1 MRPNRFHM
9 LSLFCAA
16 AAAALAVQPAR
27 ANFIFNIEAVTA
39 SGGSTGNV
47 VDVTLT
53 NTGADQTIGG
63 FSFGISAASP
73 NITFTGAF
81 TSTTTAPY
89 IFAGDSLFGPEI
101 DNLSMPGTSLGALD
115 IFDITDSGTNV
126 TTGETVGLGQVFF
139 DVAPGASVGPI
150 IATFN
155 ADQNSLSD
163 QFGNP
168 IPLAPTPEP
177 STLVL
182 FTASLVG
189 LAGCAWRRRRCIA

>member
-16 AAAALAVQPAR
+16 AVATLTIQPAR
-27 ANFIFNIEAVTA
+27 ASFIFNIEAVTA
-39 SGGSTGNV
+39 GGGTTGNTF
-47 VDVTLT
+47 DVTLT
-53 NTGADQTIGG
+53 NTGAAQTIGG

-81 TSTTTAPY
+81 TSTATAPY

-101 DNLSMPGTSLGALD
+101 DFPPTNGQSLLASD
-115 IFDITDSGTNV
+115 ISASGSGTNV
-126 TTGETVGLGQVFF
+126 TMGETVGLGQVVF
-139 DVAPGASVGPI
+139 DVAPGAPVGPI
-150 IATFN
+150 VATFN
-155 ADQNSLSD
+155 ANQNSLSD
-163 QFGNP
+163 VNGND

-189 LAGCAWRRRRCIA
+189 LAGGAWRRCRRIA